1 MCAGGEIRGS
11 PLTSE
16 QCWGWRRERSC
27 QVPHNSWRGKWD
39 ANWTLTGTRVCSRLS
54 HTHTHTHTRRI
65 FTTCYMGTVNSSQ
78 DTRERA
84 RRLAEQIGSN
94 HLSIDIDEA
103 VSANMAIFAQA
114 CDMMPKFK
122 VHGGSEPENLALQN
136 VQVW

>member
-1 MCAGGEIRGS
+1 
-11 PLTSE
+11 
-16 QCWGWRRERSC
+16 
-27 QVPHNSWRGKWD
+27 
-39 ANWTLTGTRVCSRLS
+39 
-54 HTHTHTHTRRI
+54 
-65 FTTCYMGTVNSSQ
+65 MGTVNSSQ

-84 RRLAEQIGSN
+84 KRLAEQIGSN

-136 VQVW
+136 VQVWTCVLARVIWKLVYEDSLSPLTYFFLYLSLFLPLLA